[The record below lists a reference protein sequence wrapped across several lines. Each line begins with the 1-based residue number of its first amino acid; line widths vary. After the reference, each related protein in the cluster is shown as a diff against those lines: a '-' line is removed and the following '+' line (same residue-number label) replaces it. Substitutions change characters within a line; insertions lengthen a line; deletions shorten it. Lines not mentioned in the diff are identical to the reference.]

1 MKKERPGKVDLEFP
15 YSVEGTLGMI
25 LRSDLEINL
34 PLCFMNP
41 SIKKK
46 KKSKM
51 VFLKMD

>member
-46 KKSKM
+46 KKIQDG
-51 VFLKMD
+51 FP